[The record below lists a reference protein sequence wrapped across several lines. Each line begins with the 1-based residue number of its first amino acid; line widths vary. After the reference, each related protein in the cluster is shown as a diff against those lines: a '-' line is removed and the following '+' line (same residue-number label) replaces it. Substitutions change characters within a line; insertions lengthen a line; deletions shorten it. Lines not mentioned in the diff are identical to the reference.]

1 MGVEFATD
9 EIGDRDEVLGGATE
23 DAGLDDLVLLD
34 VELPR
39 RIAREPI
46 IDVRELA
53 RLGVHSAPRFRAY
66 IAARSVTW
74 RSGKTR
80 VVIPRPG
87 GQRTWA
93 ADPEAYPVL
102 TAADRRRLAFGAGD
116 NRVG

>member
-1 MGVEFATD
+1 M
-9 EIGDRDEVLGGATE
+9 IGCPIALRGGATE

-46 IDVRELA
+46 IDGRELA

-80 VVIPRPG
+80 VVIPRSG

-102 TAADRRRLAFGAGD
+102 TAEDRRRLAFGAGD

>member
-1 MGVEFATD
+1 MAA
-9 EIGDRDEVLGGATE
+9 RSRSGAVPPTTE

-80 VVIPRPG
+80 VVIPRSG

-102 TAADRRRLAFGAGD
+102 TAEDRRRLAFGAGD

>member
-1 MGVEFATD
+1 MRAWT
-9 EIGDRDEVLGGATE
+9 TWW
-23 DAGLDDLVLLD
+23 LLD

-46 IDVRELA
+46 IDGRELA

-80 VVIPRPG
+80 FS
-87 GQRTWA
+87 T
-93 ADPEAYPVL
+93 ADPAINRL
-102 TAADRRRLAFGAGD
+102 TADAEPFGQLRLRHALL
-116 NRVG
+116 

>member
-1 MGVEFATD
+1 M
-9 EIGDRDEVLGGATE
+9 
-23 DAGLDDLVLLD
+23 LLD
-34 VELPR
+34 VEFPR

-80 VVIPRPG
+80 VVIPRSG

-102 TAADRRRLAFGAGD
+102 TAEDRRRLAFGAGD